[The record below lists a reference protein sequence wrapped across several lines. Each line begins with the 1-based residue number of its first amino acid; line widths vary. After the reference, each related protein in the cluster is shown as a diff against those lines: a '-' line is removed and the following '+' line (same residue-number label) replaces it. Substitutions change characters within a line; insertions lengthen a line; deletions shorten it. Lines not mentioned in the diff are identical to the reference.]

1 MKVVK
6 LAKSM
11 IIVLMIL
18 ISVTSGAILTLIMYN
33 KLKYPICYTDYVTQ
47 YASEYSLDSAL
58 VYSIISAESGYSPSI
73 VSFKG
78 AVGLMQIM
86 PSTAEFIA
94 SELKYTNLTVEDLKN
109 PQVNIEFGCFYLSY
123 LFDKYTETEK
133 VLYAY
138 NAGEGNLINYLVEFG
153 EFSIKTILI
162 KETKNYIVRVKRAYN
177 YYKKALKIRNLE
189 T

>member
-1 MKVVK
+1 MKRHKKKRWIV
-6 LAKSM
+6 A
-11 IIVLMIL
+11 ICIVLFLVVSL
-18 ISVTSGAILTLIMYN
+18 IGTYGYCRMRFP
-33 KLKYPICYTDYVTQ
+33 LKYEVFVQ
-47 YASEYSLDSAL
+47 KYAQEYQLDPYL
-58 VYSIISAESGYSPSI
+58 VLAVIWAES
-73 VSFKG
+73 SFRPEIHSRVG
-78 AVGLMQIM
+78 AMGLMQIM

-153 EFSIKTILI
+153 EFSIKTIPI